1 VYVYIATTTTTTNN
15 NNNMVVVIVGYN
27 MSKLSR
33 QFLAKM
39 KWSHFV
45 LGKRVVQIFNIARMA
60 AAESYH
66 FSY

>member
-1 VYVYIATTTTTTNN
+1 
-15 NNNMVVVIVGYN
+15 MVVVIVGYN